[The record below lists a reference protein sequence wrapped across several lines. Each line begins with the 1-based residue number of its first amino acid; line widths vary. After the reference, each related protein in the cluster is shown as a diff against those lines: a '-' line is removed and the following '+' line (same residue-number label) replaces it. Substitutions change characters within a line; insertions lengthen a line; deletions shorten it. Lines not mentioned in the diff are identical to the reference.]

1 MSERYRQRGYIHT
14 ECNLLLS
21 SSEIGN
27 PLNLSAE
34 TISRCSC
41 KLERD
46 AYIDIENKRHILI
59 KDINKLQALL
69 QDH

>member
-1 MSERYRQRGYIHT
+1 M
-14 ECNLLLS
+14 
-21 SSEIGN
+21 
-27 PLNLSAE
+27 AE
-34 TISRCSC
+34 TISRCLC

-69 QDH
+69 RDH